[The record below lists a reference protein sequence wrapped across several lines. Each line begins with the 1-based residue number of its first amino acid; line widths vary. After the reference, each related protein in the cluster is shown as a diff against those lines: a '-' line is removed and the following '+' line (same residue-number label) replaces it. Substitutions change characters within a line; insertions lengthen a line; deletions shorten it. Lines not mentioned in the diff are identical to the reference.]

1 MQDSK
6 CRIISV
12 VSDIKIWMTGR
23 KLKLNDGKSEFIIIR
38 GNMREDVSADF
49 GCLEVNGAELRPAE
63 YVRNLGVFFEP
74 SLDFKRH
81 INLTVRNCN
90 YHIRNLYAVRKHLDR
105 GSLVTLAHSLV
116 LSRVDYCNSLLIGLP
131 KYLLRKIQS
140 VLNRAARLI
149 YSAPP
154 RTPTTAL
161 LIDLHWLPISARIEY
176 KLCLLTHK
184 ILKFGE
190 PKYLANLLSFRTNE
204 LNVALRSADDPFCL
218 NEPRAIRE
226 RSFAARSFSYTAPR
240 LYNRLPQYIKQS
252 GTLDTFKQQLKTCLF
267 ARAYNRDGTMTEEYR
282 V

>member
-1 MQDSK
+1 M
-6 CRIISV
+6 
-12 VSDIKIWMTGR
+12 
-23 KLKLNDGKSEFIIIR
+23 
-38 GNMREDVSADF
+38 
-49 GCLEVNGAELRPAE
+49 
-63 YVRNLGVFFEP
+63 
-74 SLDFKRH
+74 
-81 INLTVRNCN
+81 
-90 YHIRNLYAVRKHLDR
+90 DR
-105 GSLVTLAHSLV
+105 RSLVTLAHSLV

-267 ARAYNRDGTMTEEYR
+267 ARAYNRDGTMTEVYR